1 MHPRIKRVPFLVI
14 LGIVAAL
21 FSVYL
26 CCRRDPHSG
35 ALEIVF
41 CGYQAE
47 TNGPN
52 LAWFTL
58 VNNHPWPIELFLL
71 EPFSMPDTHQGLIR
85 VIKPSPPWMLGVQN
99 RVGFGITP
107 PTNAACWRQEL
118 IYIKRTSLT
127 SLRSGIWRQYMN
139 RFHTVPPVEI
149 RDIREFRAA
158 MDIPGMA
165 ASIGS
170 RHNLR
175 VEPATITV
183 RDREDAP
190 WRSITSNG
198 LPQSLGNMT
207 TLPRLIWHSNTYAGF
222 HGDGIVLFQTTSTNR

>member
-26 CCRRDPHSG
+26 CCRREPHSG

-47 TNGPN
+47 TNGPT

-71 EPFSMPDTHQGLIR
+71 EPVSIPDTRQGPIR
-85 VIKPSPPWMLGVQN
+85 VIKPSPPWRLGVQN
-99 RVGFGITP
+99 RVGFGIAP
-107 PTNAACWRQEL
+107 PTHAACWRQEF
-118 IYIKRTSLT
+118 IYIKSTALT
-127 SLRSGIWRQYMN
+127 ALRSGIWRQYLN

-149 RDIREFRAA
+149 RDLREFRGA
-158 MDIPGMA
+158 MDIPEMA
-165 ASIGS
+165 TAIGS
-170 RHNLR
+170 PHHLR
-175 VEPATITV
+175 VEPAKITV
-183 RDREDAP
+183 RDREGAP
-190 WRSITSNG
+190 WRSITANG
-198 LPQSLGNMT
+198 LAHNLGNLT
-207 TLPRLIWHSNTYAGF
+207 SLPRQIWYSNTYVGY